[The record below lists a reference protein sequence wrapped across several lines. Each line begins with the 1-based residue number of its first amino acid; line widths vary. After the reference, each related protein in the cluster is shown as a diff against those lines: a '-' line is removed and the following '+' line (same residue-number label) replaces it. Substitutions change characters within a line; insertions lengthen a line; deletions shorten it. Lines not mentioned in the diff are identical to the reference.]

1 MLPHRDFVY
10 LNSARV
16 LTGNGRYDRALADCD
31 KACAFEPKS
40 PWGHDYRA
48 GINATCPPGK
58 FRDGKK
64 AVNEAACAWEL
75 TEWKSPTCL
84 ETLAAAATAPSG
96 RMKYS
101 ATSKSAN

>member
-31 KACAFEPKS
+31 KACAFEPKN

-48 GINATCPPGK
+48 GINATCPQGK

-64 AVNEAACAWEL
+64 TVNEATRAWEL

-84 ETLAAAATAPSG
+84 ETLAAAAATPSG